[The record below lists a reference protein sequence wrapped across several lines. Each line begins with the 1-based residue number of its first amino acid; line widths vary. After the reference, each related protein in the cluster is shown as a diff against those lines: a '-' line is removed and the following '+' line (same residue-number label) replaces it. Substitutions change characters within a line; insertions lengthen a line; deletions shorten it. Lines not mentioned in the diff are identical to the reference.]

1 MAYFHMATSTIAN
14 LFKKPATLMYPLK
27 KRIPFDA
34 TRGHISIEFE
44 KCIHCTICAKKCP
57 SDAINVDRANKVWEI
72 EHLRCIACGACVE
85 TCPKKCLFMRHDY
98 RSPASQTEVKEL
110 KEVHKGA

>member
-1 MAYFHMATSTIAN
+1 MAYFKMGPRALLNI
-14 LFKKPATLMYPLK
+14 FKKPATLMYPVK
-27 KRIPFDA
+27 KREYYEA

-57 SDAINVDRANKVWEI
+57 TDAINVDRANKVWEI
-72 EHLRCIACGACVE
+72 EHLRCIACGSCVE
-85 TCPKKCLFMRHDY
+85 NCPKKCLTMNKEY
-98 RSPASQTEVKEL
+98 RAPASQSEAAAL